1 MQQLEL
7 FDYRKDY
14 LFERDN
20 EVAHYYDI
28 LKENKDTISYSE
40 HIDPKK
46 KFSICGLDYE
56 EYVDIKKSDLKGL
69 NYDKIYNFLTKFDK
83 KQRLERYKQL
93 LKFNDIKFEADVFT
107 WCSDQ
112 LQDFKGQLEA
122 NQKPKR

>member
-1 MQQLEL
+1 MQQLQL
-7 FDYRKDY
+7 FDHRKDY
-14 LFERDN
+14 LFKKDN

-28 LKENKDTISYSE
+28 LKENENTISYTE

-46 KFSICGLDYE
+46 KFSIYGLDYE

-83 KQRLERYKQL
+83 EHRLERYKQL

-107 WCSDQ
+107 WCSD
-112 LQDFKGQLEA
+112 
-122 NQKPKR
+122 

>member
-1 MQQLEL
+1 MEQLEL

-14 LFERDN
+14 LFEKDN

-28 LKENKDTISYSE
+28 LKESKDTISYSE

-46 KFSICGLDYE
+46 KINICGMDYE

-83 KQRLERYKQL
+83 EHRLERYKQL
-93 LKFNDIKFEADVFT
+93 LKFNNIKFDADVFT
-107 WCSDQ
+107 WSSDY
-112 LQDFKGQLEA
+112 
-122 NQKPKR
+122 

>member
-7 FDYRKDY
+7 FYYRKDY

-28 LKENKDTISYSE
+28 LKENEDTISYSE

-46 KFSICGLDYE
+46 KFSICGMDYE
-56 EYVDIKKSDLKGL
+56 EYVDIKKKDLKGL
-69 NYDKIYNFLTKFDK
+69 DYDKILNFLAEFNKEH
-83 KQRLERYKQL
+83 RLERYKQF

-107 WCSDQ
+107 WCSD
-112 LQDFKGQLEA
+112 
-122 NQKPKR
+122 